1 MKIPESPQDLSD
13 IFEKE
18 RAEISELREKI
29 SNELSQ
35 HSIATIRERRIFL
48 QNIAL
53 ASATLVSLASV
64 FSSFSKSIYF
74 PYLIF
79 GLVSHLAVICIV
91 FLHIRTTLDRE
102 QERFTTQKDKYS
114 RLLNEHISLCK
125 KYTLLALSTKTKE
138 EGLSLAQK
146 FDSEKAIL
154 PSMSELKKGNEKILQ
169 DMELRRS
176 GKANMEFYGE
186 FINFFFVLGSLFV
199 VLAIYGRELDLVI
212 TALISLGIF
221 IITFTDV
228 LDWIFLSFFKILTPL
243 HKYFQGH
250 SN

>member
-1 MKIPESPQDLSD
+1 LLTILSN
-13 IFEKE
+13 F
-18 RAEISELREKI
+18 
-29 SNELSQ
+29 
-35 HSIATIRERRIFL
+35 FL
-48 QNIAL
+48 
-53 ASATLVSLASV
+53 
-64 FSSFSKSIYF
+64 
-74 PYLIF
+74 
-79 GLVSHLAVICIV
+79 
-91 FLHIRTTLDRE
+91 
-102 QERFTTQKDKYS
+102 
-114 RLLNEHISLCK
+114 
-125 KYTLLALSTKTKE
+125 
-138 EGLSLAQK
+138 
-146 FDSEKAIL
+146 
-154 PSMSELKKGNEKILQ
+154 MSELKKGNEKILQ